1 MTLVYSSSPSSSF
14 QHFNIE
20 RAMTV
25 NVDTQSLIASMR
37 DVVGQAYLLTDQA
50 KKQPYTKGFRFGAG
64 EALAVVRPGTLVE
77 IWRVLK
83 LCVESDVAVIMQAA
97 NTGLTGGSTPD
108 GKDYDRPLV
117 IISTMRIDDIQLV
130 DNGKQIV
137 GLAGSTLFGLE
148 ETLAPYGRE
157 PHSVIGSSCIGAS
170 IVGGICNNSGGAL
183 VKRGPAYTELALFA
197 QIDANGNLSLINNLG
212 INLGSEPEEI
222 LSNLEN
228 KRYNETDVQHPDAR
242 ASDNEYDERVRDVDS
257 DTPSRF
263 NNDGRRLHDAS
274 GCAGKLAVFAVRLDT
289 FPIPEKKQVFY
300 VGSNDAAVFTKV
312 RRDILST
319 FKNLPDSGEYLHRD
333 CYDVS
338 KKYGKDM
345 FIVISKL
352 GAKFIPKL
360 FAFKR
365 KFDAFTDGLGFLPN
379 KMSDRVMQYMSYLF
393 PNHLPKR
400 MEEYRD
406 KYQHHWIL
414 EMSNEGVDE
423 AKAYLDAFFK
433 TNEGGY
439 FECTEEEADKAI
451 LHRFVAGGAIGRYH
465 VMHSKEVGA
474 MMTIDVALRRND
486 PDWFEVL
493 PKEIDD
499 QIDTKL
505 YYGHLFCH
513 VMHQNYVLKKG
524 ADAKQLKGKILET
537 FDARSAEYPAEHNV
551 GHEYFAKD
559 ALKNFYRELDPTNSF
574 NPGIGKTTKLKN
586 WAEHDGGCCG
596 GHH

>member
-1 MTLVYSSSPSSSF
+1 
-14 QHFNIE
+14 
-20 RAMTV
+20 MTV

-37 DVVGQAYLLTDQA
+37 DVVGQAYLLTDKA

-83 LCVESDVAVIMQAA
+83 LCVEADVAVIMQAA

-197 QIDANGNLSLINNLG
+197 QIDANGNLSLVNNLG

-222 LSNLEN
+222 LNNLEN
-228 KRYNETDVQHPDAR
+228 KRYKEADVQHPDAR

-263 NNDGRRLHDAS
+263 NNDGRRLHEAS

-365 KFDAFTDGLGFLPN
+365 KFDAFTDKLGFLPN
-379 KMSDRVMQYMSYLF
+379 KMSDRVMQYMSYVF
-393 PNHLPKR
+393 PNHLPTR

-414 EMSNEGVDE
+414 EMSNDGVDE

-433 TNEGGY
+433 TNEGSY

-465 VMHSKEVGA
+465 VMHSKDVGA

-524 ADAKQLKGKILET
+524 ADAKLLKGKILET

-586 WAEHDGGCCG
+586 WAEHDGSCCG

>member
-1 MTLVYSSSPSSSF
+1 
-14 QHFNIE
+14 
-20 RAMTV
+20 MTV

-37 DVVGQAYLLTDQA
+37 DVVGQAYLLTDKA

-83 LCVESDVAVIMQAA
+83 LCVEADVAVIMQAA

-197 QIDANGNLSLINNLG
+197 QIDVNGNLSLVNNLG

-222 LSNLEN
+222 LNSLEN
-228 KRYNETDVQHPDAR
+228 KRYKEADVQHPDAR

-263 NNDGRRLHDAS
+263 NNDGRRLHEAS

-365 KFDAFTDGLGFLPN
+365 KFDAFTDKLGFLPN
-379 KMSDRVMQYMSYLF
+379 KMSDRVMQYMSYVF

-414 EMSNEGVDE
+414 EMSNDGVDE

-433 TNEGGY
+433 TNEGSY

-465 VMHSKEVGA
+465 VMHSKDVGA

-524 ADAKQLKGKILET
+524 ADAKLLKGKILET

-586 WAEHDGGCCG
+586 WAEHDGSCCG

>member
-1 MTLVYSSSPSSSF
+1 
-14 QHFNIE
+14 
-20 RAMTV
+20 MTV
-25 NVDTQSLIASMR
+25 NVDTQSLITSMR
-37 DVVGQAYLLTDQA
+37 DVVGQAYLLTDKA

-83 LCVESDVAVIMQAA
+83 LCVEADVAVIMQAA

-117 IISTMRIDDIQLV
+117 IISTMRIDAIQLV
-130 DNGKQIV
+130 DSGKQII

-197 QIDANGNLSLINNLG
+197 QIDADGNLSLINNLG
-212 INLGSEPEEI
+212 VNLGSEPEEI
-222 LSNLEN
+222 LNNLEN
-228 KRYNETDVQHPDAR
+228 KRYTEADVQHPDAR

-300 VGSNDAAVFTKV
+300 VGSNDAAVFTKI

-365 KFDAFTDGLGFLPN
+365 KFDAFTDKLGFLPN
-379 KMSDRVMQYMSYLF
+379 KMSDRVMQYMSYVF

-414 EMSNEGVDE
+414 EMSNDGVDE
-423 AKAYLDAFFK
+423 AKAYLDEFFK
-433 TNEGGY
+433 TNEGSY

-465 VMHSKEVGA
+465 VMHSKDVGA

-524 ADAKQLKGKILET
+524 ADAKLLKGKILET

-586 WAEHDGGCCG
+586 WAEHNGGCCG

>member
-1 MTLVYSSSPSSSF
+1 
-14 QHFNIE
+14 
-20 RAMTV
+20 MTV

-37 DVVGQAYLLTDQA
+37 DVVGQAYLLTDKA

-83 LCVESDVAVIMQAA
+83 LCVEADVAVIMQAA

-130 DNGKQIV
+130 DDGKQIV

-197 QIDANGNLSLINNLG
+197 QIDVNGNLSLVNNLG

-222 LSNLEN
+222 LNNLEN
-228 KRYNETDVQHPDAR
+228 KRYKEADVQHPDAR

-365 KFDAFTDGLGFLPN
+365 KFDAFTDKLGFLPN
-379 KMSDRVMQYMSYLF
+379 KMSDRVMQYMSYVF

-414 EMSNEGVDE
+414 EMSNDGVDE

-433 TNEGGY
+433 TNEGSY

-465 VMHSKEVGA
+465 VMHSKDVGA

-524 ADAKQLKGKILET
+524 ADAKLLKGKILET

-586 WAEHDGGCCG
+586 WAEHDGSCCG

>member
-1 MTLVYSSSPSSSF
+1 
-14 QHFNIE
+14 
-20 RAMTV
+20 MTV

-37 DVVGQAYLLTDQA
+37 DVVGQAYLLTDKA

-83 LCVESDVAVIMQAA
+83 LCVEADVAVIMQAA

-197 QIDANGNLSLINNLG
+197 QIDANGNLSLVNNLG

-222 LSNLEN
+222 LNNLEN
-228 KRYNETDVQHPDAR
+228 KRYKQADVQHPDAR

-365 KFDAFTDGLGFLPN
+365 KFDAFTDKLGFLPN
-379 KMSDRVMQYMSYLF
+379 KMSDRIMQYMSYVF

-414 EMSNEGVDE
+414 EMSNDGVDE

-433 TNEGGY
+433 TNEGSY
-439 FECTEEEADKAI
+439 FECTEEEANKAI

-465 VMHSKEVGA
+465 EMHSKDVGA

-524 ADAKQLKGKILET
+524 ADAKLLKGKILQT

-586 WAEHDGGCCG
+586 WAEHDGSCCG

>member
-1 MTLVYSSSPSSSF
+1 
-14 QHFNIE
+14 
-20 RAMTV
+20 MTV

-37 DVVGQAYLLTDQA
+37 DVVGQAYLLTDKA

-83 LCVESDVAVIMQAA
+83 LCVEADVAVIMQAA

-197 QIDANGNLSLINNLG
+197 QIDANGNLSLVNNLG
-212 INLGSEPEEI
+212 IDLGSEPEEI
-222 LSNLEN
+222 LNNLEN
-228 KRYNETDVQHPDAR
+228 KRYKEADVQHPDAR

-263 NNDGRRLHDAS
+263 NNDGRRLHEAS

-365 KFDAFTDGLGFLPN
+365 KFDAFTDKLGFLPN
-379 KMSDRVMQYMSYLF
+379 KMSDRVMQYMSYVF

-414 EMSNEGVDE
+414 EMSNDGVDE

-433 TNEGGY
+433 TNEGSY

-465 VMHSKEVGA
+465 VMNSKDVGA

-524 ADAKQLKGKILET
+524 ADAKLLKGKILET

-586 WAEHDGGCCG
+586 WAEHDGSCCG

>member
-1 MTLVYSSSPSSSF
+1 
-14 QHFNIE
+14 
-20 RAMTV
+20 MTV
-25 NVDTQSLIASMR
+25 NVDTQSLITSMR
-37 DVVGQAYLLTDQA
+37 DVVGQAYLLTDKA

-83 LCVESDVAVIMQAA
+83 LCVEADVAVIMQAA

-108 GKDYDRPLV
+108 GKDYDRLLV
-117 IISTMRIDDIQLV
+117 IISTMRIDAIQLV
-130 DNGKQIV
+130 DSGKQII

-197 QIDANGNLSLINNLG
+197 QIDADGNLSLINNLG
-212 INLGSEPEEI
+212 VNLGSDPEEI
-222 LSNLEN
+222 LNNLEN
-228 KRYNETDVQHPDAR
+228 KRYTEADVQHPDAR

-300 VGSNDAAVFTKV
+300 VGSNDAAVFTKI

-365 KFDAFTDGLGFLPN
+365 KFDAFTDKLGFLPN
-379 KMSDRVMQYMSYLF
+379 KMSDRVMQYMSYVF

-414 EMSNEGVDE
+414 EMSNDGVDE

-433 TNEGGY
+433 TNEGSY

-465 VMHSKEVGA
+465 VMHSKDVGA

-524 ADAKQLKGKILET
+524 ADAKLLKGKILET

-586 WAEHDGGCCG
+586 WAEHNGGCCG

>member
-1 MTLVYSSSPSSSF
+1 
-14 QHFNIE
+14 
-20 RAMTV
+20 MTV

-37 DVVGQAYLLTDQA
+37 DVVGQAYLLTDKA

-83 LCVESDVAVIMQAA
+83 LCVEADVAVIMQAA

-117 IISTMRIDDIQLV
+117 IISTMRIDEIQLV

-197 QIDANGNLSLINNLG
+197 QIDGNGNLSLVNNLG

-222 LSNLEN
+222 LNNLEN
-228 KRYNETDVQHPDAR
+228 KRYKEIDVQHPEAR

-263 NNDGRRLHDAS
+263 NNDGRRLHEAS

-300 VGSNDAAVFTKV
+300 VGSNDATVFTKV

-365 KFDAFTDGLGFLPN
+365 KFDAFTDKLGFLPN
-379 KMSDRVMQYMSYLF
+379 KMSDRVMQYMSYIF

-400 MEEYRD
+400 MEEFRD

-414 EMSNEGVDE
+414 EMSNDGVDE
-423 AKAYLDAFFK
+423 AKAYLDEFFK
-433 TNEGGY
+433 TNDGSY

-524 ADAKQLKGKILET
+524 SDAKLLKGKILET

-586 WAEHDGGCCG
+586 WAEHEGGCCG

>member
-1 MTLVYSSSPSSSF
+1 
-14 QHFNIE
+14 
-20 RAMTV
+20 MTV

-37 DVVGQAYLLTDQA
+37 DVVGQAYLLTDKA

-83 LCVESDVAVIMQAA
+83 LCVEADVAVIMQAA

-130 DNGKQIV
+130 DDGKQIV

-197 QIDANGNLSLINNLG
+197 QIDANGNLSLVNNLG

-222 LSNLEN
+222 LNSLEN
-228 KRYNETDVQHPDAR
+228 KRYKEADVQHPDAR

-263 NNDGRRLHDAS
+263 NNDGRRLHEAS

-300 VGSNDAAVFTKV
+300 VGSNDAAVFTQV

-365 KFDAFTDGLGFLPN
+365 KFDAFTDKLGFLPN
-379 KMSDRVMQYMSYLF
+379 KMSDRVMQYMSYVF

-414 EMSNEGVDE
+414 EMSNDGVDE

-433 TNEGGY
+433 TNEGSY

-465 VMHSKEVGA
+465 VMHSKDVGA

-524 ADAKQLKGKILET
+524 ADAKLLKGKILET

-586 WAEHDGGCCG
+586 WAEHDGSCCG

>member
-1 MTLVYSSSPSSSF
+1 
-14 QHFNIE
+14 
-20 RAMTV
+20 MTV

-37 DVVGQAYLLTDQA
+37 DVVGQAYLLTDKA

-83 LCVESDVAVIMQAA
+83 LCVEADVAVIMQAA

-197 QIDANGNLSLINNLG
+197 QIDANGNLSLVNNLG

-222 LSNLEN
+222 LNNLEN
-228 KRYNETDVQHPDAR
+228 KRYKQADVQHPDAR

-263 NNDGRRLHDAS
+263 NNDGRRLHEAS

-300 VGSNDAAVFTKV
+300 VGSNDAAVFTQV

-365 KFDAFTDGLGFLPN
+365 KFDAFTDKLGFLPN
-379 KMSDRVMQYMSYLF
+379 KMSDRVMQYMSYVF

-414 EMSNEGVDE
+414 EMSNDGVDE

-433 TNEGGY
+433 TNEGSY

-465 VMHSKEVGA
+465 VMHSKDVGA

-524 ADAKQLKGKILET
+524 ADAKLLKGKILET

-586 WAEHDGGCCG
+586 WAEHDGSCCG

>member
-1 MTLVYSSSPSSSF
+1 
-14 QHFNIE
+14 
-20 RAMTV
+20 MTV

-37 DVVGQAYLLTDQA
+37 DVVGQAYLLTDKA
-50 KKQPYTKGFRFGAG
+50 KKQPYTKGFRFGVG

-83 LCVESDVAVIMQAA
+83 LCVEADVAVIMQAA

-197 QIDANGNLSLINNLG
+197 QIDANGNLSLVNNLG

-222 LSNLEN
+222 LNNLEN
-228 KRYNETDVQHPDAR
+228 KRYKEADVQHPDAR

-263 NNDGRRLHDAS
+263 NNDGRRLHEAS

-300 VGSNDAAVFTKV
+300 VGSNDAAVFTQV

-365 KFDAFTDGLGFLPN
+365 KFDAFTDKLGFLPN
-379 KMSDRVMQYMSYLF
+379 KMSDRVMQYMSYVF

-414 EMSNEGVDE
+414 EMSNDGVDE

-433 TNEGGY
+433 TNEGSY

-465 VMHSKEVGA
+465 VMHSKDVGA

-524 ADAKQLKGKILET
+524 ADAKLLKGKILET

-586 WAEHDGGCCG
+586 WAEHDGSCCG

>member
-1 MTLVYSSSPSSSF
+1 
-14 QHFNIE
+14 
-20 RAMTV
+20 MTV

-37 DVVGQAYLLTDQA
+37 DVVGQAYLLTDKA
-50 KKQPYTKGFRFGAG
+50 KKQPYTKGFRFGVG

-83 LCVESDVAVIMQAA
+83 LCVEADVAVIMQAA

-130 DNGKQIV
+130 DNGKQVV

-197 QIDANGNLSLINNLG
+197 QIDANGNLSLVNNLG

-222 LSNLEN
+222 LNNLEN
-228 KRYNETDVQHPDAR
+228 KRYKEADVQHPDAR
-242 ASDNEYDERVRDVDS
+242 ASDNEYDERVRDIDS

-365 KFDAFTDGLGFLPN
+365 KFDAFTDKLGFLPN
-379 KMSDRVMQYMSYLF
+379 KMSDRVMQYMSYVF

-414 EMSNEGVDE
+414 EMSNDGVDE

-433 TNEGGY
+433 TNEGSY

-465 VMHSKEVGA
+465 VMHSKDVGA

-524 ADAKQLKGKILET
+524 ADAKLLKGKILET

-586 WAEHDGGCCG
+586 WAEHDGSCCG

>member
-1 MTLVYSSSPSSSF
+1 
-14 QHFNIE
+14 
-20 RAMTV
+20 MTV
-25 NVDTQSLIASMR
+25 NVDTQSLIASIR
-37 DVVGQAYLLTDQA
+37 DVVGQAYLLTDKA

-83 LCVESDVAVIMQAA
+83 LCVEADVAVIMQAA

-130 DNGKQIV
+130 ENGKQIV

-197 QIDANGNLSLINNLG
+197 QIDANGNLSLVNNLG

-222 LSNLEN
+222 LNNLEN
-228 KRYNETDVQHPDAR
+228 KQYKEEDVYHPDAR

-263 NNDGRRLHDAS
+263 NNDGRRLHEAS

-365 KFDAFTDGLGFLPN
+365 KFDAFTDKLGFLPN
-379 KMSDRVMQYMSYLF
+379 KMSDRVMQYMSYIF

-414 EMSNEGVDE
+414 EMSNDGVDE
-423 AKAYLDAFFK
+423 AKAYLDEFFK

-513 VMHQNYVLKKG
+513 VMHQNYVLKRG
-524 ADAKQLKGKILET
+524 ADAKQLKNKILET

-586 WAEHDGGCCG
+586 WAEHKGGCCG